1 MKQFFKIV
9 MVCLS
14 ILLIVSASCSV
25 AFAAPEVYYSI
36 ASDKP
41 TVTEYSGYVELLFE
55 HKTSGQRFVTVLG
68 WFFTP
73 SVNTSSDLYSVSDKP
88 ILRLYRD
95 SQFFRLGIQT
105 ESGVSGN
112 MSFIMIDTSSQVVF
126 NVLPI
131 PDDNNESFQRVDYGS
146 SYSLIGMHY
155 YGSFD
160 MVTESGSDEE
170 FYVTY
175 GSDTVI
181 SYGLNQVLSALYSI
195 IELMPDTNYTSQLD
209 DIISNL
215 NSLDTSLESFYT
227 DFKTVL
233 NQLQGT
239 TVAILRNLETIVQN
253 TDEVEGL
260 LSDVFDILSNMYG
273 SLLNIEYYVP
283 YIYEELS
290 AVNAKLQQ
298 IINLLKVEAPSTTKY
313 DNSDLDNYYDAENG
327 LLQNSDV
334 DVGSAVQV
342 EINQNALTVIWDFV
356 ERALNSHGKVFGM
369 VLTILSLGIIALI
382 LGR

>member
-1 MKQFFKIV
+1 
-9 MVCLS
+9 MVSVLV
-14 ILLIVSASCSV
+14 ILVSMCPISV
-25 AFAAPEVYYSI
+25 YAAPEVYYSI

-105 ESGVSGN
+105 ESGVTGN

-160 MVTESGSDEE
+160 MVTESGSDDE

-181 SYGLNQVLSALYSI
+181 SYGLNQVISALYSI
-195 IELMPDTNYTSQLD
+195 IELMPDTDYTSQLD
-209 DIISNL
+209 DIISQL
-215 NSLDTSLESFYT
+215 NSLDTSLESFHT
-227 DFKTVL
+227 DVKTVL
-233 NQLQGT
+233 NQLQST
-239 TVAILRNLETIVQN
+239 TIAILRNLETIVQN

-260 LSDVFDILSNMYG
+260 LTDVFDILSFMYS

-283 YIYEELS
+283 YIFDELAHINS
-290 AVNAKLQQ
+290 KLQQ
-298 IINLLKVEAPSTTKY
+298 ILNILNSKGESEYSEVDTSNL
-313 DNSDLDNYYDAENG
+313 NNYYDSENS
-327 LLQNSDV
+327 LLNDDNV
-334 DVGSAVQV
+334 DVSGAIDVQ
-342 EINQNALTVIWDFV
+342 INQQAMSTIWDLVDRF
-356 ERALNSHGKVFGM
+356 LNVNPKVIGA
-369 VLTILSLGIIALI
+369 VITILSLGILALI